1 MRFRATYS
9 VAMATVVFV
18 IAVLASSASA
28 AAPSLRVSGNQL
40 VDTTT
45 NTAFVPRGVNWPS
58 FEYACVQGWDYSQ
71 QANEQ
76 HVGPDAA
83 GAALIASWHINTVRI
98 PLNQDCWLGDDATLG
113 EPDIYG
119 TAEGYRQAVQN
130 WVNLLHNEGIAVI
143 LDLHWSGPNGV
154 LAEGGQRAM
163 PDDRSDEF
171 WASVAARFKDDRAM
185 IFDAFNEPYS
195 RTYGGANFDL
205 TWDCWLNGGCHAP
218 RHHQN
223 QPSDGSTFTTVGMQA
238 LVSAIRGAGAT
249 QPIMLP
255 GLDYAND
262 LSQWLAHRPQDG
274 AAGTA
279 DDQLVAS
286 FHNYNIQTCNN
297 VACWDQVI
305 APIAAQV
312 PVVAGEF
319 GTDDCK
325 EDHLIRWMDWADAR
339 GVGYLMWA
347 WWSLSFL
354 PGCGE
359 HVILADNTGTP
370 RFPHGTALK
379 TRLAALAATPPTQ
392 PDPDPPPGDRSAPE
406 TTKAGG
412 PKGRT
417 RARRVTFSF
426 TSEPGAAFVC
436 RLDKKPFRACTSP
449 VTKRVRPGRHT
460 FVAAA
465 VDAAGNFDV
474 SPATWAFKVR
484 R

>member
-1 MRFRATYS
+1 MRRRQTILLAG
-9 VAMATVVFV
+9 VIMAFCGAFASPTGAVV
-18 IAVLASSASA
+18 
-28 AAPSLRVSGNQL
+28 PSLRVAGNQL
-40 VDTTT
+40 IDQSANQV
-45 NTAFVPRGVNWPS
+45 FVPRGVNWPS

-71 QANEQ
+71 QANEE

-113 EPDIYG
+113 DPDIYG

-130 WVNLLHNEGIAVI
+130 WVTLLHNEGIAVI
-143 LDLHWSGPNGV
+143 VDLHWSAPNGV
-154 LAEGGQRAM
+154 LAIGGQRAM

-171 WASVAARFKDDRAM
+171 WTSVATTFKDDHAM

-195 RTYGGANFDL
+195 RNYGGANFEL
-205 TWDCWLNGGCHAP
+205 TWDCWLNGGCQAP
-218 RHHQN
+218 RNHQN
-223 QPSDGSTFTTVGMQA
+223 EASDGTTFTATGMQT
-238 LVSAIRGAGAT
+238 LVNAIRGTGAT

-262 LSQWLAHRPQDG
+262 LSGWLAHRPQDG
-274 AAGTA
+274 APGTA

-325 EDHLIRWMDWADAR
+325 EDHLISWMDWADAR

-347 WWSLSFL
+347 WWRLSFL
-354 PGCGE
+354 PNCSE
-359 HVILADNTGTP
+359 HVLLADTAGTP

-379 TRLAALAATPPTQ
+379 ARLDALAAA
-392 PDPDPPPGDRSAPE
+392 DRSAPE
-406 TTKAGG
+406 TAKVAG
-412 PKGRT
+412 PKRRT

-426 TSEPGAAFVC
+426 SSEPGAAFVC
-436 RLDKKPFRACTSP
+436 RLDSKPFKVCAST

-465 VDAAGNFDV
+465 VDGAGNFD
-474 SPATWAFKVR
+474 ATPVRWAFRVIR
-484 R
+484 